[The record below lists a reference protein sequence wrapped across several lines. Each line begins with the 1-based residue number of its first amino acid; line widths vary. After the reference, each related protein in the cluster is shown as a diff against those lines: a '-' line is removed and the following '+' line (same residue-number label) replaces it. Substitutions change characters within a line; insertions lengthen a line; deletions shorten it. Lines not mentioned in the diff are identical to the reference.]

1 MKNTEKRYMTMK
13 EAMEY
18 TGMGELTL
26 LGILSDIDVYPVQH
40 PERQGTSYTTHT
52 KRTAPVLMECVGC
65 GKEYEGH
72 SKLCPSCRK
81 KYTEQIK
88 QQHDYW
94 TCPICGG
101 SVQFSYWKRRED
113 IKAKTI
119 CCSTRC

>member
-1 MKNTEKRYMTMK
+1 
-13 EAMEY
+13 
-18 TGMGELTL
+18 
-26 LGILSDIDVYPVQH
+26 
-40 PERQGTSYTTHT
+40 
-52 KRTAPVLMECVGC
+52 MECVGC

-119 CCSTRC
+119 CCSTRRRRIYKALMEVSHGTRNDSQKPGQRTTGIRTR